1 MTRNQW
7 IVLGALAV
15 AVALTFGYLLTHLG
29 SLRASLTSTPLQ
41 PIHMATEAPAETSSS
56 ATSESAA
63 DYGYRLC
70 FQDVAETASQLGE
83 DLAVVTSTAED
94 DPQASC
100 EMVAELDLPRRA
112 AELKTAHEDC
122 PAPSDAHL
130 QAAQRHLDSS
140 LVESVEAVSCIDR
153 FCAGSR
159 ENDWWSQASA
169 HVERAREE
177 GALAGQEME
186 AFYGAY

>member
-1 MTRNQW
+1 MTKVQLM
-7 IVLGALAV
+7 VLGGLAV
-15 AVALTFGYLLTHLG
+15 AVALTFAYLFTSLA
-29 SLRASLTSTPLQ
+29 SLRASLTSTPAQ
-41 PIHMATEAPAETSSS
+41 PIHMATESPAETSSS

-70 FQDVAETASQLGE
+70 FQDVAEAAGQLTE
-83 DLAVVTSTAED
+83 DLAVVTSTAEN

-100 EMVAELDLPRRA
+100 EMVTELDLQRRT

-122 PAPSDAHL
+122 PVPSDAHL

-140 LVESVEAVSCIDR
+140 LVETVEAMSCIDQ

-159 ENDWWSQASA
+159 ESDWWGEAST
-169 HVERAREE
+169 HIERAREE
-177 GALAGQEME
+177 RALADQEME

>member
-15 AVALTFGYLLTHLG
+15 AVALTFAYLLTYLA
-29 SLRASLTSTPLQ
+29 SQRASLISTPVQ
-41 PIHMATEAPAETSSS
+41 PIHMATESPAETSSP

-70 FQDVAETASQLGE
+70 FQDVAEAVSQLGE
-83 DLAVVTSTAED
+83 DLAVVTSTAEN
-94 DPQASC
+94 DPQACC
-100 EMVAELDLPRRA
+100 EMVTELDLQRRT
-112 AELKTAHEDC
+112 AELKTVHEDC

-140 LVESVEAVSCIDR
+140 LVQSVEAVSCIDR

-159 ENDWWSQASA
+159 ENDWWSEAST

-177 GALAGQEME
+177 GALADQQME